1 MESSNQKTYQRIVS
15 ALHKNNAKTIG
26 TIGISLQGSRI
37 SSQTKTSSGTCNTT
51 KQNYELIRLGSRYDG
66 GYLVDKN
73 SIYESEFLLSG
84 GIFYDFKFENDYID
98 LTNNDI
104 YCYDHIINPSKFF
117 LLWTLILIKRFIL
130 REKKERILKAK
141 KNVIKPFTFLK
152 FIKKKEVNYEKKGI
166 GYDSKDIYSLDTILK
181 KISIKKKFFLKIDI
195 EGDEYKILDQIIKNS
210 ENLTGLVI
218 EFHDVSRNIK
228 MIESFIQKLPL
239 ILIYVRANNAGEV
252 NSDNDPEIIE
262 LTFSKHAIPKNDYE
276 FSKHNLDF
284 PNNPYKRE
292 ITLKFSE

>member
-1 MESSNQKTYQRIVS
+1 MLPIILKP
-15 ALHKNNAKTIG
+15 KK
-26 TIGISLQGSRI
+26 
-37 SSQTKTSSGTCNTT
+37 
-51 KQNYELIRLGSRYDG
+51 NYELIRLGSRYDG
-66 GYLVDKN
+66 GYLVDEN

-104 YCYDHIINPSKFF
+104 YCYDHKINPSKFF
-117 LLWTLILIKRFIL
+117 LLWTLILIKRFIF

-141 KNVIKPFTFLK
+141 KNIIKPLSFLK

-218 EFHDVSRNIK
+218 EFHNVSRNVNT
-228 MIESFIQKLPL
+228 IETFIQKLPL

-252 NSDNDPEIIE
+252 NPDNDPEIIE
-262 LTFSKHAIPKNDYE
+262 LTFSKHALSKDNNK
-276 FSKHNLDF
+276 FCKHNLDF
-284 PNNPYKRE
+284 PNNPYKKE

>member
-1 MESSNQKTYQRIVS
+1 MLPITLKP
-15 ALHKNNAKTIG
+15 
-26 TIGISLQGSRI
+26 
-37 SSQTKTSSGTCNTT
+37 

-104 YCYDHIINPSKFF
+104 YCYDHIISPPKFF

-166 GYDSKDIYSLDTILK
+166 GYDNKDIYSLDTILK
-181 KISIKKKFFLKIDI
+181 KIPIKKKFFLKIDI

-239 ILIYVRANNAGEV
+239 ILIYIRANNAGEV
-252 NSDNDPEIIE
+252 NPDNDPEIIE
-262 LTFSKHAIPKNDYE
+262 LTFSKYAIPKNDYE